1 MRLVCCL
8 LVLFTGVAS
17 AQVQDLGHRIP
28 GGVGLDAGTQNE
40 PGLYFGDRFVWFS
53 SSRVVDRNGNTVPIQ
68 NLDVDAYANAVGIA
82 ATIEVD
88 PIYVTVSAAVPLLK
102 ASLSADQPEAS
113 IERLGLGDVFFE
125 PLKLGTRSQRFDA
138 VASYAFYVPTRQGAR
153 SGVGQ
158 PEWSHQFA
166 AGGTLFFDDHRG
178 WRFSMLA
185 SYVHHQQ
192 KLGVDITRG
201 DTLLFQGG
209 VGGRFI
215 QVVDVGLAG
224 YALWQVADD
233 RGTDLPD
240 VLRGARERVFGLGPE
255 VDVAIPRLRSRL
267 TARFEWD
274 TGGRARPVGTVLFLG
289 LTVVAWRP

>member
-1 MRLVCCL
+1 MRLACCL

-40 PGLYFGDRFVWFS
+40 PGLYLGDRFVWFS
-53 SSRVVDRNGNTVPIQ
+53 SNRVVDRNGNPVPIQ
-68 NLDVDAYANAVGIA
+68 NLDLDAYANAFGVA
-82 ATIEVD
+82 ATIEVA
-88 PIYVTVSAAVPLLK
+88 PVYITFSAAVPVVRS
-102 ASLSADQPEAS
+102 SLSADQPEAS
-113 IERLGLGDVFFE
+113 IERLGLGDVFLE
-125 PLKLGTRSQRFDA
+125 PIKLGTRSERFDA

-153 SGVGQ
+153 TRIGE

-178 WRFSMLA
+178 SRFSLLA

-192 KLGVDITRG
+192 KLEVDITRG

-209 VGGRFI
+209 IGVRFKRVI
-215 QVVDVGLAG
+215 DVGLAG
-224 YALWQVADD
+224 YALWQVTDD
-233 RGTDLPD
+233 SGSELPEM
-240 VLRGARERVFGLGPE
+240 LRGARERVFGLGPE
-255 VDVAIPRLRSRL
+255 VDVAIPCLRSRL

-274 TGGRARPVGTVLFLG
+274 IGGRARPVGTILFLG
-289 LTVVAWRP
+289 LPVVAWRA